1 MTSDEWQVTSPKTA
15 RSVTLALAAVLL
27 LGLATCSA
35 PGHRLPLTVLSND
48 LEPLRTEFN
57 KDAGKV
63 RLLLLVDPT

>member
-1 MTSDEWQVTSPKTA
+1 MTSDKWQVTSPKTA
-15 RSVTLALAAVLL
+15 RSVTLALVAVLL
-27 LGLATCSA
+27 LGSTNCSA
-35 PGHRLPLTVLSND
+35 PGHGLPLTALSND

>member
-15 RSVTLALAAVLL
+15 RSATLALAVILL
-27 LGLATCSA
+27 LGLTNCSA
-35 PGHRLPLTVLSND
+35 PGHGLPLTVLSND

>member
-1 MTSDEWQVTSPKTA
+1 MA
-15 RSVTLALAAVLL
+15 LALAALLL
-27 LGLATCSA
+27 LGSANCSA
-35 PGHRLPLTVLSND
+35 PGHGLPLTVLSND